1 MLTTFLAQSPKV
13 LAGEFTSSSP
23 TRAPSADAS
32 SSPSPFPSSS
42 GCSIAIHS
50 LYGLS
55 IGLRQPYS
63 DTHADAHTNTYDDL
77 DLLAMFHSVVQ
88 VVVLILGLAAN
99 EGNAVT
105 VSVLVFTFAAA
116 GMAASAA
123 VSALSWRA
131 QKNVKRSFSDQATVT
146 DPRLG
151 ASQDEPHSIK

>member
-1 MLTTFLAQSPKV
+1 MLTTFLSQSPKA
-13 LAGEFTSSSP
+13 LAGEFTSSRP

-32 SSPSPFPSSS
+32 SSLSPFPSSS

-55 IGLRQPYS
+55 IGLNRPYS
-63 DTHADAHTNTYDDL
+63 DTYADAHTNTYDDL

-105 VSVLVFTFAAA
+105 VAVLVFMFAAA

-123 VSALSWRA
+123 VSALSLRA
-131 QKNVKRSFSDQATVT
+131 QKKKKRRFSAEMCDNPAE
-146 DPRLG
+146 G
-151 ASQDEPHSIK
+151 H